1 MGALTMYD
9 RQSGSFW
16 SQISG
21 RAISGKSVGRRLTQ
35 IAASVEPWSTWV
47 KYMPNGLVLRA
58 GAYRRGSD
66 AGRPTMQLRQGAV
79 IGVTLGE
86 QSRAFYVDEIL
97 ERRIVNAEIGGHP
110 ILVYVGPGKTIRVFD
125 RRLQATTLTFEM
137 TGDELTDLE
146 TGTLWP
152 PLTGVASQGKLNRQ
166 SLVRLPAV
174 IVDDWAWRSFYP
186 ESSFFPQYGR

>member
-1 MGALTMYD
+1 MFENPGGLYMGALTMYD

-152 PLTGVASQGKLNRQ
+152 PLRASRARGN
-166 SLVRLPAV
+166 
-174 IVDDWAWRSFYP
+174 
-186 ESSFFPQYGR
+186 